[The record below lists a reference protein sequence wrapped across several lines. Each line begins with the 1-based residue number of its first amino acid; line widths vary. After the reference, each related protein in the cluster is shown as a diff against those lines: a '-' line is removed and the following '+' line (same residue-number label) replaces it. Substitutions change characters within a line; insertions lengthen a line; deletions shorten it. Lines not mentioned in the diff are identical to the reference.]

1 MICYDLA
8 ISSSITLPDGA
19 KVTPVKHESCRQT
32 HHSGNHRQCSGASL
46 DPVYTGRFIADSNG
60 QVKFGFQNNGDG
72 HHVKFSGIT
81 VRACGQAGK
90 MFFDSIFS
98 LVLSS
103 MSREPFDGKQQ
114 NSQSIYIII
123 STHRPRLPYGHISWF
138 SHITE
143 EPLHKFPPI

>member
-60 QVKFGFQNNGDG
+60 QVKFGFENRRDG
-72 HHVKFSGIT
+72 LQVKFSGIT
-81 VRACGQAGK
+81 VSACGRAGE
-90 MFFDSIFS
+90 FFWLKRFL
-98 LVLSS
+98 LVKSS
-103 MSREPFDGKQQ
+103 MSGK
-114 NSQSIYIII
+114 
-123 STHRPRLPYGHISWF
+123 RAV
-138 SHITE
+138 
-143 EPLHKFPPI
+143 